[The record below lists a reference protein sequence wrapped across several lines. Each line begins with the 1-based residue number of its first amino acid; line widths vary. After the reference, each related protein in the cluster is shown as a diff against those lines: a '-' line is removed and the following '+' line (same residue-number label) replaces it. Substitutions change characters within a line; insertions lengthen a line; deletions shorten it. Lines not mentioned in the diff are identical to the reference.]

1 MEELIKRI
9 NELAKKYKE
18 EGLNEE
24 ETKERAE
31 LREKYLNNFRS
42 NMKNTLMNV
51 KLVDD
56 EGNDITP
63 EKLKE
68 EQKNNKL
75 S

>member
-9 NELAKKYKE
+9 NELAKKDKE
-18 EGLNEE
+18 EGLNQEE
-24 ETKERAE
+24 SKERAE

-75 S
+75 K

>member
-9 NELAKKYKE
+9 NELAKKDKE
-18 EGLNEE
+18 EGLNQEE
-24 ETKERAE
+24 SKERAE

-75 S
+75 N

>member
-9 NELAKKYKE
+9 NELAKKDKE

-24 ETKERAE
+24 ESKERAE

-75 S
+75 N